1 MKMRKLAQVAGAV
14 SDIAKSDNPAAAA
27 GNLAAG
33 AAVVA
38 HPILGTMAAPLIK
51 KGVSAA
57 VQKGIDTA
65 KDPEVQAKAKEIGAE
80 VHTKAKE
87 VGGEVA
93 KRGRTAMRG
102 LTSRAGELRAG
113 LGK

>member
-33 AAVVA
+33 AASVA
-38 HPILGTMAAPLIK
+38 HPIVGTMAAPLIR
-51 KGVSAA
+51 KGVTAV

-65 KDPEVQAKAKEIGAE
+65 KDPEVQAKAR
-80 VHTKAKE
+80 E
-87 VGGEVA
+87 VGGQVA
-93 KRGRTAMRG
+93 KRGRTAIRG
-102 LTSRAGELRAG
+102 LASRVAELNIGGAAQ
-113 LGK
+113 